1 MIGTIII
8 SGMLAMLWSSAL
20 RAAEPMPEPFVRL
33 LTHAGSFE
41 NGDEIAIRPG
51 EKVLIQ
57 AMVYGGRRA
66 WCMEPQRY
74 ANMGSN
80 TQILA
85 NGENFLSFTTGSGF
99 KGDWKVQAETAAWYG
114 SLGSSLQADVGSS
127 TATITGPAQPGKYVL
142 TVKAAA
148 TWHYVRVAQG
158 MKREKDEENEAEASF
173 TVTVGAGDAW
183 FSSHNI
189 VASGDE
195 DDNIRFRLRE
205 LQKLFDSISR
215 KVLDG
220 NYELARENKEALRT
234 ALMTIKKRLD
244 QMAGENPAR
253 TCKITITGL
262 PTDSGME
269 CLQTFEKADAAIKK
283 AFLAANDNADKIDK
297 FLLTKKIS
305 FTNNVLKS
313 VFKNYLD
320 WAVGL
325 PNFNDLYEG
334 TNTMLGLS
342 ALKDLA
348 MPLNM
353 MQWYTAAMGDA
364 AILKNQAQ
372 SMQQLKKLYAFYV
385 RVCDQ
390 QLETRRKVRE
400 AIKKNTPVRQLD
412 GEFRTILQRAEGVTW
427 KVK

>member
-1 MIGTIII
+1 MIGKIII

-20 RAAEPMPEPFVRL
+20 QAAEPMPEPFVRL
-33 LTHAGSFE
+33 LTRAGSFE

-51 EKVLIQ
+51 EKVLVQ

-74 ANMGSN
+74 ANMGRN

-85 NGENFLSFTTGSGF
+85 HGENFLSFTTGSGF

-114 SLGSSLQADVGSS
+114 SLGTNLQADAGSS

-142 TVKAAA
+142 KVKATA

-158 MKREKDEENEAEASF
+158 MKREKDEVNEAEASF
-173 TVTVGAGDAW
+173 TVAVGAGDAW

-195 DDNIRFRLRE
+195 DDVIRFQLQG

-215 KVLDG
+215 QVLNGDYRG
-220 NYELARENKEALRT
+220 ARTSQASLRET
-234 ALMTIKKRLD
+234 LTIIKNRLD

-253 TCKITITGL
+253 TCKITIMGL
-262 PTDSGME
+262 PTDRGME
-269 CLQTFEKADAAIKK
+269 CLQAFEKADAGIGK
-283 AFLAANDNADKIDK
+283 AFLAANNNAYEISRL
-297 FLLTKKIS
+297 LLTKKIS

-334 TNTMLGLS
+334 ANTMLALS

-348 MPLNM
+348 MPLNL
-353 MQWYTAAMGDA
+353 MQWYTTAMGDA

-372 SMQQLKKLYAFYV
+372 SMQQLKKLQAFYERV
-385 RVCDQ
+385 RDQ
-390 QLETRRKVRE
+390 QGKIRTQVNQ
-400 AIKKNTPVRQLD
+400 AVKKNEPVRRLD
-412 GEFRTILQRAEGVTW
+412 GEFRAILQRAKGVTW